1 MLFLFACSTK
11 KNTFVHRAYH
21 GITTRYN
28 IYFNGNESFKEAK
41 DALSKQTRDNY
52 TNILPVYIYPDKT
65 VALSYSPQW
74 DRTIEKC
81 SKAITKHSML
91 IKGVEYCK
99 PIDDTYLLM
108 GKAYFYRQDY
118 YDALRVFSYI
128 MNTHTDG
135 NVWADAFT
143 WRAKANLQLNRIEDA
158 EENLEQIRHAI
169 SIHKKKKYKQ
179 HWHAVMADRFIRQ
192 KEYDAAIIH
201 LSELE
206 KVNFVKKDFKTR
218 VVFILGQLYQE
229 LEQYNEAA
237 KRYKKV
243 IKRNPIY
250 EMEFNAALNMMLCQ
264 KESKHD
270 SKSKL
275 KKMIKD
281 IRNEE
286 YKDQIFYVL
295 AKIDFEKEDTL
306 SAIRNLEASVFW
318 SINNKYQKTV
328 SAIELAEHY
337 FNNSRF
343 IESQV
348 YYDTV
353 LNIIPENFPNYSQI
367 RNRAAILKSLVGNLL
382 IIKTQDSLQ
391 RMATMSEQE
400 LDQYLNKIITDYE
413 ERETERIADEED
425 KAKMMENSKKSS
437 SGSRSNW
444 YFYNMT
450 QVKLGEQEF
459 RRRWGRRVLEDNWFI
474 SDKAMFSFNF
484 ENEES
489 RMEEESAPQE
499 EKQEDKKI
507 ISTGTRINDP
517 TNKQYYIQDVPKT
530 DEEILGSNEMIA
542 NALYLTGFIYAD
554 DLNDKEKAIQQWE
567 NLLKRY
573 PEHKL
578 KAPTSFQLYR
588 LYNLLN
594 NTQESDKYKNIILTE
609 YPESDFAK
617 IIQNPDYYQEI
628 EQKKKEAQYFYTNL
642 YDLYINQQY
651 KEVISNADKGLEL
664 YLDPD
669 IRKKISYLKAISM
682 GKISGEEVLKTEIA
696 SVSKTYPTTDI
707 DTLASGVLEALKRYE
722 FEKNN
727 TKKNLN
733 DSNIISIGST
743 EKYTYKDDNFHFVII
758 LVDIKELKVDKL
770 KLSIN
775 NFNKEF
781 FRLSKF
787 DLSNFYIDNTQQMV
801 TISRFENK
809 QQAME
814 YYHVMKTN
822 QTHLQELNKAKQAK
836 IYVISDDNYTLFFKN
851 INLRDSYNEFF
862 VKYYLEN

>member
-11 KNTFVHRAYH
+11 KNTFANRAYH

-52 TNILPVYIYPDKT
+52 TDMLPVYVYPDKT

-81 SKAITKHSML
+81 SKAIAKHSML
-91 IKGVEYCK
+91 IKGVEHCK

-108 GKAYFYRQDY
+108 GQAYFYRQDY

-128 MNTHTDG
+128 MNTHTNG

-143 WRAKANLQLNRIEDA
+143 WRSKTNLQLNRIEDA

-169 SIHKKKKYKQ
+169 STHKNKKYKQ

-192 KEYDAAIIH
+192 EEYDAAIIH

-206 KVNFVKKDFKTR
+206 KVTFIKKDFKTR
-218 VVFILGQLYQE
+218 VIFILGQLYQE
-229 LEQYNEAA
+229 LEQYDEAA

-264 KESKHD
+264 KESKYD

-295 AKIDFEKEDTL
+295 AKLDFEKEDTL
-306 SAIRNLEASVFW
+306 AAIRNLEASVFW
-318 SINNKYQKTV
+318 SISNKYQKTV
-328 SAIELAEHY
+328 SAIELAELY
-337 FNNSRF
+337 FNNSQF
-343 IESQV
+343 IESQI

-391 RMATMSEQE
+391 HMASMSEQE
-400 LDQYLNKIITDYE
+400 LDQYLDKIIADYE
-413 ERETERIADEED
+413 EREAERIADEED
-425 KAKMMENSKKSS
+425 KAKMMENTKRSG

-489 RMEEESAPQE
+489 
-499 EKQEDKKI
+499 
-507 ISTGTRINDP
+507 
-517 TNKQYYIQDVPKT
+517 
-530 DEEILGSNEMIA
+530 
-542 NALYLTGFIYAD
+542 
-554 DLNDKEKAIQQWE
+554 
-567 NLLKRY
+567 
-573 PEHKL
+573 
-578 KAPTSFQLYR
+578 
-588 LYNLLN
+588 
-594 NTQESDKYKNIILTE
+594 
-609 YPESDFAK
+609 
-617 IIQNPDYYQEI
+617 
-628 EQKKKEAQYFYTNL
+628 
-642 YDLYINQQY
+642 
-651 KEVISNADKGLEL
+651 
-664 YLDPD
+664 
-669 IRKKISYLKAISM
+669 
-682 GKISGEEVLKTEIA
+682 
-696 SVSKTYPTTDI
+696 
-707 DTLASGVLEALKRYE
+707 
-722 FEKNN
+722 
-727 TKKNLN
+727 
-733 DSNIISIGST
+733 
-743 EKYTYKDDNFHFVII
+743 
-758 LVDIKELKVDKL
+758 
-770 KLSIN
+770 
-775 NFNKEF
+775 
-781 FRLSKF
+781 
-787 DLSNFYIDNTQQMV
+787 
-801 TISRFENK
+801 
-809 QQAME
+809 
-814 YYHVMKTN
+814 
-822 QTHLQELNKAKQAK
+822 
-836 IYVISDDNYTLFFKN
+836 
-851 INLRDSYNEFF
+851 
-862 VKYYLEN
+862 